1 MHVSRRTR
9 RGEHRPASGSRPAP
23 SRRRVLTLGG
33 ITAALL
39 GACSTDEQPA
49 PEQTTAPPPPQDP
62 AELAAWHAAI
72 AQAGLVAFF
81 EAPSPQ
87 LLHYAYP
94 EDPAA
99 DAPFHY
105 WWNAHAID
113 AAVDAWERTQDE
125 ADLER
130 AQQLRENLVLRN
142 GDDLVNDFFDDMGW
156 FALALLRLFHAAQDE
171 SALTDAITLHDHI
184 WDLGWS
190 TQGGGIVWEKGQ
202 YHYKNT
208 PANGPF
214 VIAGHRLHR
223 ATGEARFLERARAS
237 LQWWEETLV
246 APNGF
251 VYDGINRNRDGK
263 IDLEWRFTY
272 NQGLYV
278 GACVEEY
285 RTDGTEAR
293 LERAAATIDVTLD
306 QLSDGEVLLPDGDG
320 GDAGLFAGIFYRYAG
335 QLLAETEHDA
345 LSRFLVTSTEALF
358 RNQYDGSGALL
369 AGDDWSQPAPAASDL
384 STQLSAVMA
393 TEVAAAQHR

>member
-1 MHVSRRTR
+1 M
-9 RGEHRPASGSRPAP
+9 PAARSAL
-23 SRRRVLTLGG
+23 SRRRALALGSAG
-33 ITAALL
+33 VAALL
-39 GACSTDEQPA
+39 GACGSSAPPA
-49 PEQTTAPPPPQDP
+49 PEETTASPPTDP
-62 AELAAWHAAI
+62 AGLAAWRAAA
-72 AQAGLVAFF
+72 AQDGLAAFF

-94 EDPAA
+94 EDPQA

-105 WWNAHAID
+105 WWNAHAVD
-113 AAVDAWERTQDE
+113 AAIDAWERTQDA
-125 ADLER
+125 ADLDR

-142 GDDLVNDFFDDMGW
+142 GDSVINDFFDDMGW
-156 FALALLRLFHAAQDE
+156 FALALVRLYDAAQDQ
-171 SALTDAITLHDHI
+171 SALQDAITLHDHI

-223 ATGEARFLERARAS
+223 ATGEARFLDRARAS
-237 LQWWEETLV
+237 MQWWEETLV

-251 VYDGINRNRDGK
+251 VHDGINRNRDGK
-263 IDLEWRFTY
+263 IDLDWRFSY

-285 RTDGTEAR
+285 RTDGDEGR
-293 LERAAATIDVTLD
+293 LERAATTIDVTLAE
-306 QLSDGEVLLPDGDG
+306 LSDGEVLLPDGDG

-335 QLLAETEHDA
+335 QLLAETEHAA
-345 LSRFLVTSTEALF
+345 LSRFLVSSTEALF
-358 RNQYDGSGALL
+358 RNQATDGTLR
-369 AGDDWSQPAPAASDL
+369 AGDDWSQPAPPSTDL